1 MTYTIGL
8 LQEIA
13 AAFETAIS
21 SDTPIVG
28 DPKPEAEVQL
38 QLTPS
43 QALVA
48 CLQR

>member
-1 MTYTIGL
+1 M
-8 LQEIA
+8 QEIA
-13 AAFETAIS
+13 AAFEASIS
-21 SDTPIVG
+21 SDTPIMG
-28 DPKPEAEVQL
+28 DSKPEAELQL